1 MPVVTPK
8 TRMKG
13 GDETFVS
20 DPSRFYWVFYA
31 MFFVIL
37 YTLGLVALYTTN
49 TELIGFGIFFAI
61 QVLLAGTIIYS
72 HLKDGFKDFKYNK
85 DDPKNNVIFNNHFG
99 SIFGFLKPLFNIN
112 IAIMFEIIMLF
123 VSLLLILITYGG
135 INKLYATFGITSV
148 TNLSD
153 VPNTNQQSSIIH
165 EKDNFKVILIVLSA
179 LMVCLLGMNKSYD
192 KLGGILTSF

>member
-61 QVLLAGTIIYS
+61 QVLLAGTIRLVLAPPVPVNSMYMFRATP
-72 HLKDGFKDFKYNK
+72 LEPFGM
-85 DDPKNNVIFNNHFG
+85 VIV
-99 SIFGFLKPLFNIN
+99 
-112 IAIMFEIIMLF
+112 
-123 VSLLLILITYGG
+123 VS
-135 INKLYATFGITSV
+135 
-148 TNLSD
+148 
-153 VPNTNQQSSIIH
+153 VPVDT
-165 EKDNFKVILIVLSA
+165 A
-179 LMVCLLGMNKSYD
+179 
-192 KLGGILTSF
+192 